1 MNDQP
6 LFDDVFNRPPR
17 VYRKWRT
24 ETVELPE
31 PPIPPGRNA
40 QSGWLA
46 IGMPIMSAAVM
57 IGATAAIS
65 RGGYGLLIG
74 IPMAMMALMGVMTT
88 LVTNRALTRQAAAEL
103 AERQAFFEQQL
114 SEKQQHLHELYEE
127 EKAIR
132 RENHPQL
139 EELQRI
145 AGALGTGMAPQ
156 PRLWERRVGDP
167 DFLELAIGI
176 GRVSFSSMIA
186 VPRPQRD
193 SPVDP
198 RLFALAQQYRMLD
211 NVPITVSLREIGSL
225 GIAGPRPEGL
235 GLLRALIW
243 QAAIF
248 HAPAEL
254 RIAVV
259 VPREATH
266 DWEIKG
272 VPWAP
277 WLPHTIPLSNAPEFS
292 ARMYARDDGAVDQL
306 MSTLLDQLSRRRD
319 MAEQHKGKGEASAP
333 VFTPILVIV
342 DGVER
347 VRDQPALS
355 EIMRDGPRY
364 NMLALFLVKRWED
377 IPSECGAM
385 LELRSGSSRWMRAGS
400 EWSSESFKADTDT
413 ATVQRS
419 NTLARRLAPL
429 KMAESGSNQDVPR
442 SVRLFD
448 LLDIKD
454 ESDLSPPVF
463 WNTPL
468 QRAWHPD
475 VPIGQKAGGQPM
487 YLDLYEQMHG
497 PHGIIAG
504 ATGAG
509 KSVLLQSLIAALAI
523 KHSPQQLQLLLIDFK
538 GGASLAQLARLPHK
552 VGFVTDLEGRLAERA
567 MTAIK
572 SEIRY
577 RKNLFR
583 AAEAQV
589 GSKIENISEYRAKAP
604 QGLEKLANL
613 LIVIDEFDEMVQ
625 SYREFVSEL
634 VRVVKQGRSLGVHLL
649 LASQQPTKA
658 VTDDIRTQLK
668 FFIALR
674 LGSSEDSRE
683 MLQKSDAAFLPTNVP
698 GRAYFRVGS
707 DVALFQVAQVTS
719 AYQPRDASHTD
730 VDDLIIIDPGEERR
744 PLTSGAI
751 ATASDRTTDLDVL
764 VGALESVGDAFFQ
777 KVGAR
782 PRPIWQPPL
791 PPRLALAEVSPAH
804 VWGLQQTSDHH
815 TQQPSAQ
822 GDWLRAMIGRL
833 DIPQESR
840 QEPFGVRLA
849 DGHLAIL
856 GASGS
861 GKTMLLRTMLL
872 SLALAHTPRDMWCY
886 VIDSGGQGLSVF
898 ANLPHVGSVIPARD
912 RERVDRLIGMI
923 DGEILR
929 RQELFRTTGSGDLA
943 TYRRERERDLPAWVV
958 VIDNI
963 ALLREEFKDKNGFEA
978 ITDELIRLA
987 RIGRTYGIHFVITA
1001 AGVRDITYQLFSL
1014 LDTRIALRLPELQD
1028 YTEVLGGR
1036 TNSQIPATLPGRA
1049 LWMHPEQG
1057 PLELQVALPLLEQ
1070 LNPSATATD
1079 DDQATVLD
1087 SELNVELKETIARL
1101 RQIWQRTS
1109 ATANVQPTPIE
1120 LLPDQVTLQQLDGHG
1135 DVPQDTDDET
1145 HVPIGKEGVK
1155 LGVGY
1160 LSFSRATPHNLI
1172 VGGKRTGKTTA
1183 LQTIL
1188 IGLAQ
1193 RYDPDQMRFII
1204 VDGHRR
1210 GLHGLQSL
1218 PHTEAYAVTEA
1229 EIQELVQ
1236 RLEQL
1241 HESSSGATACRWV
1254 IAIDDYD
1261 IGYKNMESQFK
1272 SAWDQTNL
1280 FSVLK
1285 RLAAEGGEYGMHLL
1299 LAANIQFPEEAGEVV
1314 KTLDAGRNGLILWPH
1329 KYDRGTRMMDVE
1341 LPIGERDSTQPRGR
1355 ALLVQEDQCLQAQIA
1370 VALEADVQRV
1380 AASRPA
1386 EEVSR

>member
-31 PPIPPGRNA
+31 PPIPLGRNA
-40 QSGWLA
+40 QSGWLT

-74 IPMAMMALMGVMTT
+74 IPMAVMALMGVVTS
-88 LVTNRALTRQAAAEL
+88 LVTNRAQAHQAAAAF
-103 AERQAFFEQQL
+103 AERQSFFEQQL
-114 SEKQQHLHELYEE
+114 AEKQQHLHELYEE

-156 PRLWERRVGDP
+156 PRLWERRIGDP
-167 DFLELAIGI
+167 DFLELSIGV
-176 GRVSFSSMIA
+176 GRVPFSSAIS

-193 SPVDP
+193 SSVDP
-198 RLFALAQQYRMLD
+198 RLFALAQRYRML
-211 NVPITVSLREIGSL
+211 NEVPVTVSLREIGSL

-248 HAPAEL
+248 HAPTEL

-277 WLPHTIPLSNAPEFS
+277 WLPHTIPLTNATEFS
-292 ARMYARDDGAVDQL
+292 VRMYARDDGAVDQL
-306 MSTLLDQLSRRRD
+306 MSALLDQLSRRRD
-319 MAEQHKGKGEASAP
+319 LAEQHKGKDEASLP
-333 VFTPILVIV
+333 VFAPILVIV

-347 VRDQPALS
+347 VRDQPALR
-355 EIMRDGPRY
+355 EIMRHGPRY
-364 NMLALFLVKRWED
+364 SILALFLVKRWED

-385 LELRSGSSRWMRAGS
+385 LELRPGSPRWMRAGS
-400 EWSSESFKADTDT
+400 EWSCESFEADTDT

-454 ESDLSPPVF
+454 ERDLSPPLF
-463 WNTPL
+463 WNAPL

-475 VPIGQKAGGQPM
+475 VPIGQKAGGQPL

-583 AAEAQV
+583 AAEAQL
-589 GSKIENISEYRAKAP
+589 GSKIENITEYRAKAP
-604 QGLEKLANL
+604 QGLEQLANL

-634 VRVVKQGRSLGVHLL
+634 VRVVKQGRSLAVHLL
-649 LASQQPTKA
+649 LASQQPTRA

-683 MLQKSDAAFLPTNVP
+683 MLQKSDAAFLPTSIP
-698 GRAYFRVGS
+698 GRAYFRVGP
-707 DVALFQVAQVTS
+707 DVALFQVAQVTG
-719 AYQPRDASHTD
+719 AYQPRDAAHSD
-730 VDDLIIIDPGEERR
+730 IDDLIIIDPGEERR
-744 PLTSGAI
+744 PLAAGAI
-751 ATASDRTTDLDVL
+751 TTSSARTTDLDVL
-764 VGALESVGDAFFQ
+764 VGALESAGEAFFQ

-791 PPRLALAEVSPAH
+791 PPRLTLAEVSPAS
-804 VWGLQQTSDHH
+804 VRSMERTFGSNGQSL
-815 TQQPSAQ
+815 AQ
-822 GDWLRAMIGRL
+822 ADWLRALIGRL

-840 QEPFGVRLA
+840 QEPFSVQFS
-849 DGHLAIL
+849 DGHMAIL
-856 GASGS
+856 GAAGS
-861 GKTMLLRTMLL
+861 GKTMLLRTLLL
-872 SLALAHTPRDMWCY
+872 SLALTHTPQDMWCY
-886 VIDSGGQGLSVF
+886 VIDPSGQGLSAF

-912 RERVDRLIGMI
+912 RERVNRLIGMI

-929 RQELFRTTGSGDLA
+929 RQELFRQSGAGDLA
-943 TYRRERERDLPAWVV
+943 TYRREHERNLPAWVV

-978 ITDELIRLA
+978 LTDELIRLA
-987 RIGRTYGIHFVITA
+987 RIGRSYGIHFVITA
-1001 AGVRDITYQLFSL
+1001 ASTRDITYQLFSL
-1014 LDTRIALRLPELQD
+1014 LDTRIALRLPDLQD

-1036 TNSQIPATLPGRA
+1036 TNSQIPMTLPGRG

-1057 PLELQVALPLLEQ
+1057 LLELQVALPLLEQ
-1070 LNPSATATD
+1070 LNPAATAAD
-1079 DDQATVLD
+1079 EQATVLD
-1087 SELNVELKETIARL
+1087 SELNVDLKETIARL
-1101 RQIWQRTS
+1101 RERWQPS
-1109 ATANVQPTPIE
+1109 AAAAGAQPTPIE
-1120 LLPDQVTLQQLDGHG
+1120 LLPDQVTLQQLGVQQGLAQDID
-1135 DVPQDTDDET
+1135 DVVC
-1145 HVPIGKEGVK
+1145 VPIGKEGVN
-1155 LGVGY
+1155 LGVGH
-1160 LSFSRATPHNLI
+1160 LRFSRATPHNLI
-1172 VGGKRTGKTTA
+1172 IGGKRTGKTTA
-1183 LQTIL
+1183 LQTTL

-1193 RYDPDQMRFII
+1193 RYDADQVRFII
-1204 VDGHRR
+1204 VDGNRR
-1210 GLHGLQSL
+1210 GLRTLKSL

-1229 EIQELVQ
+1229 EIEELVQ

-1241 HESSSGATACRWV
+1241 HVAPGADAARRRI

-1285 RLAAEGGEYGMHLL
+1285 RLAAEAGESGMHLL
-1299 LAANIQFPEEAGEVV
+1299 IAASIQFPEEAGEVV

-1329 KYDRGTRMMDVE
+1329 KFDRGTRLMDVE

-1355 ALLVQEDQCLQAQIA
+1355 ALLVQEDQSMQAQ
-1370 VALEADVQRV
+1370 VALALESDVQRV
-1380 AASRPA
+1380 TAGALA